1 MKYRKEFLISLS
13 VIVISVIGYFIFI
26 FIKDSIEEEEFKE
39 KKSILQEHLDQN
51 WWVFNN
57 LEMSRQNIWHMPNIS
72 FPEFVELTKT
82 SFILRNNSPID
93 ISSVT
98 LSFDIFD
105 AGGKVYLLKEVK
117 FPTFMKFSTFIKANS
132 INPIEEFFN
141 DPEFEAIPQGFSWRS
156 RLVRVEPDP
165 LYIESKTLE
174 EIKKYVL
181 EDSLSLRSRIQI
193 DWEALAKSLDS
204 LNQKK

>member
-1 MKYRKEFLISLS
+1 MNLKKEHIVIL
-13 VIVISVIGYFIFI
+13 IVISISVVGYFIYKFVN
-26 FIKDSIEEEEFKE
+26 DSIAAEEFKE
-39 KKSILQEHLDQN
+39 KESILQEHLDQH

-57 LEMSRQNIWHMPNIS
+57 LEMSEQNIWHMPNIS
-72 FPEFVELTKT
+72 FPGFVELTKT

-98 LSFDIFD
+98 LSFDIYD

-117 FPTFMKFSTFIKANS
+117 LPTFIQFSTFIKANS

-165 LYIESKTLE
+165 LYIKSKTLE

-193 DWEALAKSLDS
+193 DWEGLAKSLDS
-204 LNQKK
+204 LNQEK

>member
-1 MKYRKEFLISLS
+1 MKYKKELL
-13 VIVISVIGYFIFI
+13 VILTVIIISVIGFFIYI
-26 FIKDSIEEEEFKE
+26 YVDDFIKEKELKE
-39 KKSILQEHLDQN
+39 KELMLQEHLDQH

-57 LEMSRQNIWHMPNIS
+57 LEMSGQNIWHMPNIS
-72 FPEFVELTKT
+72 FPGFVQLTKT
-82 SFILRNNSPID
+82 SFILSNNSPID

-98 LSFDIFD
+98 LNLDIYD
-105 AGGKVYLLKEVK
+105 AGGNVYLLKEVK
-117 FPTFMKFSTFIKANS
+117 FPTFIQFSTFIKANS

-141 DPEFEAIPQGFSWRS
+141 DPEFKAIPQGFSWRS

-165 LYIESKTLE
+165 LYIKSKTLE

-193 DWEALAKSLDS
+193 DWEGLAKSLDS
-204 LNQKK
+204 LNQEK